1 MQFLTTSRSVIPM
14 ISMVLQVS
22 ILVTGVVQVELI
34 LIFPV
39 LVMQALPLVMQ
50 MTYLKISSKILV
62 LMMMMILWVIFSVE
76 EKKQKRPKTKR
87 KVPSEAFSMMEMISS
102 EMALVDLEEDLADLM
117 VLTWEWEEKLIIKM
131 GLYLA

>member
-1 MQFLTTSRSVIPM
+1 
-14 ISMVLQVS
+14 
-22 ILVTGVVQVELI
+22 
-34 LIFPV
+34 
-39 LVMQALPLVMQ
+39 
-50 MTYLKISSKILV
+50 
-62 LMMMMILWVIFSVE
+62 MMMMILWVIFSVE

-117 VLTWEWEEKLIIKM
+117 VLTWEWEENLIIKM

>member
-1 MQFLTTSRSVIPM
+1 
-14 ISMVLQVS
+14 MVLQVS

-117 VLTWEWEEKLIIKM
+117 VLTWEWEENLIIKM